1 MNFIDVSSVTKKYS
15 DVIALN
21 NVSFTIQEGELFCLL
36 GENGAGKTTLMRIM
50 STLIKPTEGNI
61 SIKEQKAIYNNK
73 IVKKIGNSNW

>member
-73 IVKKIGNSNW
+73 IVKKIGNSN